1 MNTKKYLKD
10 NLLFIAGILCLT
22 VLISILHVRVPFM
35 MDDMWYSTNLATN
48 EPLENFGDV
57 IESQIWHFLHWG
69 GRNITHGIL
78 QLTLMAGDFIAN
90 TINILTTLLLVWMIC
105 VLAKSKKPLF
115 VFLAFTMLLACN
127 PNIRMSM
134 FWQAGCANYVYST
147 AWIFIFLWAYLRETA
162 EHEVSKLPLIDLWIL
177 PLGLMTGWSNENM
190 GPASFC
196 IALAIVVYLWR
207 IRNRSPRIWMI
218 LGILS
223 SFIGSG
229 FAILAPGNFARSSA
243 LPDVGILHTLY
254 ERTMNMLC
262 AGTDYLFPSAI
273 IMIAVLLVYRCYFK
287 EKIQPFQWFLLA
299 HIVLSYGAMVLSPH
313 YPDRATFGTMCVCI
327 VVTISALSR
336 ITENKKEYHTGISLL
351 SGCLFLYCL
360 YLLFYTINTLAYA

>member
-115 VFLAFTMLLACN
+115 VFLAF
-127 PNIRMSM
+127 
-134 FWQAGCANYVYST
+134 Q
-147 AWIFIFLWAYLRETA
+147 
-162 EHEVSKLPLIDLWIL
+162 K
-177 PLGLMTGWSNENM
+177 
-190 GPASFC
+190 
-196 IALAIVVYLWR
+196 
-207 IRNRSPRIWMI
+207 
-218 LGILS
+218 
-223 SFIGSG
+223 
-229 FAILAPGNFARSSA
+229 
-243 LPDVGILHTLY
+243 
-254 ERTMNMLC
+254 
-262 AGTDYLFPSAI
+262 
-273 IMIAVLLVYRCYFK
+273 
-287 EKIQPFQWFLLA
+287 
-299 HIVLSYGAMVLSPH
+299 
-313 YPDRATFGTMCVCI
+313 
-327 VVTISALSR
+327 
-336 ITENKKEYHTGISLL
+336 
-351 SGCLFLYCL
+351 
-360 YLLFYTINTLAYA
+360 